1 MSSTDTR
8 TIRDTCLLTGP
19 SVAALALGCCGAVPA
34 WAELA
39 PALRSAMQLN
49 LDAYNRKNVDAMMGT
64 VDSHSPDYV
73 STKKA
78 IEEQFKGED
87 VTTELVDVTYIG
99 HDDEFAVARNKT
111 KTTSKPGSGF
121 TDNVVD
127 AILVFHQ
134 ENGDWKLWSE
144 QILGVDIL
152 P

>member
-1 MSSTDTR
+1 MKAR
-8 TIRDTCLLTGP
+8 IWI
-19 SVAALALGCCGAVPA
+19 SVAALGFGCCGAVPA
-34 WAELA
+34 RAELA

-49 LDAYNRKNVDAMMGT
+49 LDAYNRKNVDATMGT
-64 VDSHSPDYV
+64 VDSHSPDYA

-87 VTTELVDVTYIG
+87 VTTELIDVIYIG
-99 HDDEFAVARNKT
+99 HDDEFAVARAKT

-127 AILVFHQ
+127 AIVVFHQ

-144 QILGVDIL
+144 QILGVKIL

>member
-1 MSSTDTR
+1 MKAR
-8 TIRDTCLLTGP
+8 IWI
-19 SVAALALGCCGAVPA
+19 SVAALAFVCLGAVPA
-34 WAELA
+34 RAQLA
-39 PALRSAMQLN
+39 AGLRYAMQLN
-49 LDAYNRKNVDAMMGT
+49 LDAYNRRNIEATMGT
-64 VDSHSPDYV
+64 IDSHSPDYD

-87 VTTELVDVTYIG
+87 VTTELIDVIYIG
-99 HDDEFAVARNKT
+99 HDDEFAVARAKT

-127 AILVFHQ
+127 AIVVFHQ

-144 QILGVDIL
+144 QILGVKIL